1 MYSPDETKTES
12 ISGVLR
18 KPIGPDLGPEFEVWG
33 GGINSLDN
41 LLKIREINRS
51 IHDLKNRTRNIGNR
65 GNSWS
70 STSYNFS
77 LFNEKY

>member
-18 KPIGPDLGPEFEVWG
+18 KTIDVDLGPEFEVGG

-41 LLKIREINRS
+41 LLKIREINIS
-51 IHDLKNRTRNIGNR
+51 MHT
-65 GNSWS
+65 
-70 STSYNFS
+70 
-77 LFNEKY
+77 

>member
-1 MYSPDETKTES
+1 MYYSPDETKTES

-41 LLKIREINRS
+41 LLKIREI
-51 IHDLKNRTRNIGNR
+51 HTWFKKQ
-65 GNSWS
+65 
-70 STSYNFS
+70 
-77 LFNEKY
+77 NEKYW

>member
-18 KPIGPDLGPEFEVWG
+18 KPIDPEWGPEFAVWG

-41 LLKIREINRS
+41 LLKIREINIS
-51 IHDLKNRTRNIGNR
+51 IYTWFKKQ
-65 GNSWS
+65 
-70 STSYNFS
+70 
-77 LFNEKY
+77 NEKYW